1 MDNEKKEE
9 ILKKGLELILKK
21 GYYGTGI
28 QEIADTAGIPKGS
41 FYNYFKS
48 KEQFAIELLEESTSA
63 LQKQLDR
70 VLNDQTIPSIK
81 RLERLHKG
89 VTYGYIKEGFISF
102 GYLASILSL
111 EMASTDSPIT
121 KAINRAFDRIKE
133 PLSHCLQEAK
143 ETGDIDPSFDIDKLT
158 EFIQN
163 AWYGALVRTKAS
175 KTVIPL
181 DIFYEISMTLIVR

>member
-1 MDNEKKEE
+1 MANDKKQE
-9 ILKKGLELILKK
+9 ILETGLELILKK

-28 QEIADTAGIPKGS
+28 QEIADAAGIPKGS
-41 FYNYFKS
+41 FYHYFKS
-48 KEQFAIELLEESTSA
+48 KERFAIELLEENTSA
-63 LQKQLDR
+63 LLKQLVR

-89 VTYGYIKEGFISF
+89 LTHSYIKEGFISF

-121 KAINRAFDRIKE
+121 IAINRAFDRIKE
-133 PLSHCLQEAK
+133 PLWRCLQEAK
-143 ETGDIDPSFDIDKLT
+143 ETGDIDPSFDIDKLA

-181 DIFYEISMTLIVR
+181 DIFYEISMTLLVR